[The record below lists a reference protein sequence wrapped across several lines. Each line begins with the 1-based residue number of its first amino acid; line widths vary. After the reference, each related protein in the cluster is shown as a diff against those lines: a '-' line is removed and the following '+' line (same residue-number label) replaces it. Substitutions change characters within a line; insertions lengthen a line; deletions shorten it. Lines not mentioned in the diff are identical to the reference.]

1 MSIDKNERYP
11 GEVRAAHHMFLFLC
25 VAMCAA
31 FLAWACLFRLDIVS
45 QAQGE
50 VIPSSRVKPVQHLEG
65 GIIRKISVRE
75 GDKVTK
81 GQDLIEL
88 EATAS
93 DSSVE
98 ELDVRVTSLRV
109 NIARLEAED
118 KGLEEPAYPEDLVK
132 TYPDLVARSKSLFQ
146 TRKARLASDL
156 ESERE
161 KIVQREQDIRQISS
175 RQRNARESLKLLRE
189 QIAISAGL
197 LKDGLTS
204 RYKHLGFLKEES
216 RLKGSIEEDNAK
228 MAKARSALIQA
239 KADIQEITNSYYASV
254 REELQEDRRELEEF
268 TQRLR
273 KFKDNLKR
281 TVIRSPVDGVVKTLY
296 VVSVGGVVRP
306 GMTVMDIVP
315 GGDKLVIEAR
325 LPISDVGYVKD
336 GQKAVVKL
344 ASRDASRFGNL
355 DGKVIN
361 ISPDAYATD
370 RGQTFYRVLI
380 ETDKDYFEHE
390 GNFYK
395 LFPGI
400 QVIAGIHIGTRTV
413 LEYILEPFMGSMSYA
428 MRER

>member
-1 MSIDKNERYP
+1 MSGVNSEYS
-11 GEVRAAHHMFLFLC
+11 GEVKAANHLFLFLC
-25 VAMCAA
+25 VAMCLG
-31 FLAWACLFRLDIVS
+31 FFGWACFFELDIVS
-45 QAQGE
+45 QAEGE

-65 GIIRKISVRE
+65 GIILKINVRE
-75 GDKVTK
+75 GEKVTK
-81 GQDLIEL
+81 GQELIEL

-98 ELDVRVTSLRV
+98 ELDVRVKSLRV

-118 KGLEEPAYPEDLVK
+118 KGLENPDYPQDIIENFPMLIE
-132 TYPDLVARSKSLFQ
+132 RSQKLFQ
-146 TRKARLASDL
+146 TRKDRFENDL
-156 ESERE
+156 QSEKE
-161 KIVQREQDIRQISS
+161 KIKQREQDIRQITS
-175 RQRNARESLKLLRE
+175 RQRNSRNSLRLLRE
-189 QIAISAGL
+189 QIKISAGL
-197 LKDGLTS
+197 LDEGLTS

-216 RLKGSIEEDNAK
+216 KLIGSIEEGKAK
-228 MAKARSALIQA
+228 LSKAESALAQA
-239 KADIQEITNSYYASV
+239 EADIKEIRNSYYASV

-268 TQRLR
+268 SQRVR

-281 TVIRSPVDGVVKTLY
+281 TVIRSPVDGVIKTLY
-296 VVSVGGVVRP
+296 VVSLGGVVRP

-325 LPISDVGYVKD
+325 LPISDIGYVKD

-344 ASRDASRFGNL
+344 ASRDAARFGNL

-361 ISPDAYATD
+361 ISPDADSTD
-370 RGQTFYRVLI
+370 RGLTYYRVRI
-380 ETDKDYFEHE
+380 VTDKDYFEHD
-390 GNFYK
+390 GNYYR

-400 QVIAGIHIGTRTV
+400 RVIAGIHIGTRTV